1 MALNM
6 AKNKMQMIS
15 KRKTK
20 QLGDFRWFPLI
31 PSRRDELSAA
41 LELMAAEIFP
51 APPWAD
57 RQELEPPWAG
67 FLNISGSGAKR
78 GPGFVKPQRP
88 SVYVAGI
95 WRI

>member
-1 MALNM
+1 M

-31 PSRRDELSAA
+31 PSRREELSAA
-41 LELMAAEIFP
+41 LELMGVEIFP
-51 APPWAD
+51 ALPWAD

-67 FLNISGSGAKR
+67 FLSISGSRAKR
-78 GPGFVKPQRP
+78 GPGFVKPWRP